1 MEKSVVMKSKE
12 NITTDYLSDL
22 LFDIQHDNDVVFC
35 GEWRKEDIELCDSIK
50 NVLKYLDNND
60 EY

>member
-1 MEKSVVMKSKE
+1 MRSKE
-12 NITTDYLSDL
+12 DITIEYLSEL

-60 EY
+60 EG